1 MKILIVTSIVGSW
14 GYIPEMIEEF
24 GKHGQHLEVFD
35 SNDLGP
41 MRFAARVT
49 VRVEKLHY
57 LTRVA
62 LLNRRLALLPTDYD
76 AVNIHFADP
85 IYSDLTRAL
94 KRRGKKLITSIWGS
108 DFLRAG
114 PSARRDLGRTFDASD
129 IVTVNNPEILQKL
142 VAHYPGISDR
152 ARVVP
157 FGMRGLDVIAALQQ
171 SESQE
176 EIRKRL
182 GLPSEKLVVICG
194 YNAIPQQNHAMMIE
208 AFAQLSPAAKSR
220 LFALLPMTY
229 PDNQAYREEVRK
241 SLEATN
247 VEYRILDERMSLEE
261 ICRVWIASDYA
272 VNMQTTDSLAGSVQE
287 QIFAGLSM
295 IVGKWLP
302 YRIFEKWGVQLHKV
316 ESPGEISAALEKAAL
331 GGEIGRRNRDYADR
345 IYNYSSW
352 NSIAEKWI
360 ALYSERPAVHR
371 QAANP

>member
-1 MKILIVTSIVGSW
+1 
-14 GYIPEMIEEF
+14 
-24 GKHGQHLEVFD
+24 
-35 SNDLGP
+35 
-41 MRFAARVT
+41 
-49 VRVEKLHY
+49 
-57 LTRVA
+57 
-62 LLNRRLALLPTDYD
+62 
-76 AVNIHFADP
+76 
-85 IYSDLTRAL
+85 
-94 KRRGKKLITSIWGS
+94 
-108 DFLRAG
+108 
-114 PSARRDLGRTFDASD
+114 
-129 IVTVNNPEILQKL
+129 
-142 VAHYPGISDR
+142 
-152 ARVVP
+152 
-157 FGMRGLDVIAALQQ
+157 
-171 SESQE
+171 
-176 EIRKRL
+176 
-182 GLPSEKLVVICG
+182 
-194 YNAIPQQNHAMMIE
+194 MIE
-208 AFAQLSPAAKSR
+208 ALAQLSPAAKSR

-272 VNMQTTDSLAGSVQE
+272 VNMQTTDSLSGSVQE

-331 GGEIGRRNRDYADR
+331 RGEIGRRNRDYADR

-352 NSIAEKWI
+352 SSIAEKWI

>member
-1 MKILIVTSIVGSW
+1 M
-14 GYIPEMIEEF
+14 
-24 GKHGQHLEVFD
+24 
-35 SNDLGP
+35 
-41 MRFAARVT
+41 
-49 VRVEKLHY
+49 
-57 LTRVA
+57 
-62 LLNRRLALLPTDYD
+62 
-76 AVNIHFADP
+76 
-85 IYSDLTRAL
+85 
-94 KRRGKKLITSIWGS
+94 
-108 DFLRAG
+108 
-114 PSARRDLGRTFDASD
+114 
-129 IVTVNNPEILQKL
+129 TVNNPEILQKC

-331 GGEIGRRNRDYADR
+331 GGGDR
-345 IYNYSSW
+345 KTES
-352 NSIAEKWI
+352 
-360 ALYSERPAVHR
+360 
-371 QAANP
+371 